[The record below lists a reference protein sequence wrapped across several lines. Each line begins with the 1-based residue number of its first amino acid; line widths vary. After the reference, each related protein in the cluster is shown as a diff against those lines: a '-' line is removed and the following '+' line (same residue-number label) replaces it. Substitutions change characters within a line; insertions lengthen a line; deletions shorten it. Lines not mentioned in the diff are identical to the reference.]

1 MARLKPNQETILD
14 VLANLGGMASIKQIV
29 EEAPTLNVNGVSQTL
44 GALQVRGYVRFVSGG
59 GKNSVW
65 RLTQT
70 IKVEE

>member
-14 VLANLGGMASIKQIV
+14 VLSSLGGKASIKRIV
-29 EEAPTLNVNGVSQTL
+29 ELAPGLNVNGVSQSL
-44 GALQVRGYVRFVSGG
+44 GALMVRGYVRFVSGG
-59 GKNSVW
+59 GKNSIW